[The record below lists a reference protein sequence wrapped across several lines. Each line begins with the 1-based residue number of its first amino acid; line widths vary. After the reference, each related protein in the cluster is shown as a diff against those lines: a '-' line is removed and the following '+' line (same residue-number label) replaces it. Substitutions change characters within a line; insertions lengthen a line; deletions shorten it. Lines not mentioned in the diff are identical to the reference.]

1 MEFNV
6 HKIPGGQVLTYSLF
20 PFKHIA
26 YNAGFLLLIHDH
38 QLPCIVNVDITVI
51 PFRCDNSMF

>member
-20 PFKHIA
+20 IFKYIT
-26 YNAGFLLLIHDH
+26 YNAGFVLLIHDD
-38 QLPCIVNVDITVI
+38 QQPCMVNVDI
-51 PFRCDNSMF
+51 NYL